1 VESKR
6 TQPQVAD
13 IAPPSVIVWSDIYR
27 DTVKRAFD
35 VVLSLV
41 ALGLLWPVMLCIA
54 ALVKLDSSGPA
65 LFAQKRIGRNGRPF
79 QIYKF
84 RTMTHALD
92 ESAHIKFMQ
101 AFVRGD
107 MGEGDG
113 SYGGH
118 TLSIGAPTYKPF
130 AESQVTRLGRILRK
144 TSLDELPQLINVL
157 RGEMSLVGPR
167 PNVPYE
173 VQAYKEWHRERLS
186 VLPGITGL
194 AQVKGRS
201 ALEFDT
207 IARYDIQYAQ
217 HVSLGLDLQILI
229 NTVSCVIR
237 GKGAQ

>member
-1 VESKR
+1 VESER
-6 TQPQVAD
+6 VQSQVAE
-13 IAPPSVIVWSDIYR
+13 IAPPSAAVWRDAYR
-27 DTVKRAFD
+27 DTVKRTLDIILSIIALAF
-35 VVLSLV
+35 
-41 ALGLLWPVMLCIA
+41 LWPVMLCIA
-54 ALVKLDSSGPA
+54 ALVKLGSPGPA
-65 LFAQKRIGRNGRPF
+65 LFVQKRIGKGGRPF
-79 QIYKF
+79 RIYKF
-84 RTMTHALD
+84 RTMTHSLD
-92 ESAHIKFMQ
+92 DSAHVKFMQ

-107 MGEGDG
+107 LREGDG
-113 SYGGH
+113 SSAGH
-118 TLSIGAPTYKPF
+118 ALTSGTPIYKPF
-130 AESQVTRLGRILRK
+130 AESRVTRLGRFLRK
-144 TSLDELPQLINVL
+144 TSLDELPQLANVL

-207 IARYDIQYAQ
+207 IARYDIQYAR

-237 GKGAQ
+237 GKGAH